1 VGELASFQSEQE
13 QIRHWSETMT
23 SSLFGWSMTRWLLP
37 LLTVPLLGAPP
48 SDPLY
53 MPRAVKMAYAKGTR
67 SADGRPGRAYWQ
79 NRGRYT
85 INVTA
90 APPDRNIRGSEE
102 IVYTNNSPDPLPR
115 LVIRLYLNIHKPGAP
130 RDGGA
135 SPDYLT
141 SGMHIDGFKV
151 DGAASAWEDDPRF
164 FTWQP
169 VTLPKPLAPHDSV
182 HLSFNWHYEISREA
196 GREGMLDSTTY
207 YLAYFYPR
215 VSVYDDYN
223 GWNTM
228 DFTDAQEF
236 YNDFND
242 YDVTVNAP
250 ANYVVWGTGTLTNV
264 QSLLQPEALQRFQS
278 SLTSDDLIHVA
289 TLADMRGKKVTQQ
302 SPTNAW
308 HFKADNITDMT
319 FALSDH
325 YVWDASSVVVDD
337 ATHRRASVQS
347 AFNDTAVDFHHMVGF
362 GRHTLDWLSHNW
374 PGVPYPFEKSTIVQ
388 GSADMEYP
396 MMVNDGSNADTVFSR
411 FVVEHEIAHSYFPFY
426 MGINETRYAF
436 MDEGWATTLE
446 YLIGTADLGKERA
459 STFYEQFRVN
469 GWIHDPSPAED
480 LPIITPEDVLKSAAW
495 GNNAYGK
502 ASLGYLAMKDLLGD
516 AMFKKALHAYIDRWH
531 GKHPIP
537 WDFFNTYNDVTGQDL
552 NWFWN
557 AWYFTNAY
565 IDLGVAR
572 VNRASG
578 TTTLVVDNIGGMPAP
593 FDVVLHYSDGTT
605 ETLHETPSVWRANL
619 KQATVT
625 FAPKKAVASLAIDG
639 GIWMDADTTNNVWKA
654 GK

>member
-1 VGELASFQSEQE
+1 
-13 QIRHWSETMT
+13 MT